1 MIKEIEELKE
11 INELKGRLNRLMG
24 DRFKVDDE
32 ILELSEK
39 IDRLIIAYYKKK
51 FSKRKVI

>member
-1 MIKEIEELKE
+1 MIKEIDELKE

-51 FSKRKVI
+51 FSAKKVI